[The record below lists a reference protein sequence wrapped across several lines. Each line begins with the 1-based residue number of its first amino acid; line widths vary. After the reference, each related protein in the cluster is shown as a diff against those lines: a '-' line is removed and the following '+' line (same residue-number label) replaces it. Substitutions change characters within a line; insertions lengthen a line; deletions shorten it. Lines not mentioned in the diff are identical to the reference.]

1 MNTHFLLFIVFK
13 LLVFNVILCQRLL
26 LVRVAA
32 FFVFLLQKR
41 YRPEGSMDCL
51 IRCSVL
57 FLICIPSARH
67 VSPFEISCA
76 KLAYGDSNCRMNL
89 D

>member
-32 FFVFLLQKR
+32 FFAFLLKKR
-41 YRPEGSMDCL
+41 YRPEGRW
-51 IRCSVL
+51 IVL
-57 FLICIPSARH
+57 FAVPY
-67 VSPFEISCA
+67 FF
-76 KLAYGDSNCRMNL
+76 
-89 D
+89 